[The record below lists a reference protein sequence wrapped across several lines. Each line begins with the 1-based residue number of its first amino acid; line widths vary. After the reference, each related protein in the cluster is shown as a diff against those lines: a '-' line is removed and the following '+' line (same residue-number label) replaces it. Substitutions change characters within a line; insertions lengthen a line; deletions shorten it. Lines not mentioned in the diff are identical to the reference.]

1 MPIDWE
7 ALALAGEDELVT
19 LGQVFSGLA
28 IEGGGDEELAI
39 RQLRV
44 RLSNATI
51 APAPAPPPTP
61 PPFRFSHAFLIDLP
75 EPTEATEAIRGRCA
89 ECMDCPCLP
98 CALTFALL
106 CDSVVAVIA
115 QHGGDL
121 LTVARHDTKTLAP
134 PDTDADVDSEVALYS
149 WDFIFDSH
157 GQGSERSLAEYLIQ
171 PSCEYSH
178 TNLSPVLDSVPD
190 HAHSPVMSVST
201 TADVLSVIRAGN
213 VVPTVRNQY
222 RAPPYTQIGYMG
234 PYEDWIHPPPL
245 FLLAEEYQIHPAC
258 NCRSLGKWAGRECCV
273 TGSES
278 LQEFLAEER
287 RVAEDGAPAGGGWM
301 DHTRFRSAVRVGV
314 VLVSV
319 VHSSVVCNVS
329 LTRSNH

>member
-1 MPIDWE
+1 MGALMPIDWE

-106 CDSVVAVIA
+106 CRLLDYPVRARTVRLYDSV
-115 QHGGDL
+115 GRL
-121 LTVARHDTKTLAP
+121 
-134 PDTDADVDSEVALYS
+134 
-149 WDFIFDSH
+149 
-157 GQGSERSLAEYLIQ
+157 
-171 PSCEYSH
+171 
-178 TNLSPVLDSVPD
+178 
-190 HAHSPVMSVST
+190 
-201 TADVLSVIRAGN
+201 
-213 VVPTVRNQY
+213 
-222 RAPPYTQIGYMG
+222 G
-234 PYEDWIHPPPL
+234 P
-245 FLLAEEYQIHPAC
+245 
-258 NCRSLGKWAGRECCV
+258 
-273 TGSES
+273 
-278 LQEFLAEER
+278 
-287 RVAEDGAPAGGGWM
+287 GA
-301 DHTRFRSAVRVGV
+301 
-314 VLVSV
+314 
-319 VHSSVVCNVS
+319 
-329 LTRSNH
+329 